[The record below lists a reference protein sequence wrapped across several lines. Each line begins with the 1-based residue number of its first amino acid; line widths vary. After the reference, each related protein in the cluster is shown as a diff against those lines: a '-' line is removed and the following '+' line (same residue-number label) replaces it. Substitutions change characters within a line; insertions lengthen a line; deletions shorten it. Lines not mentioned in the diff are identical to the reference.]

1 MEPTTWIGLGLILG
15 GMLLIFL
22 EILNPGIFIAVVGT
36 VMIIMG
42 ALVLIMGE
50 AVLQPWGALLTVGI
64 AIIASAGT
72 IWGYKKWA
80 PPGDKPV
87 TLSKDSLPGLEGKV
101 EQAIPVGG
109 TGEVRVSGQRWHA
122 TADMADAA
130 LPVGTPIVVESV
142 DGLTLNVR
150 SK

>member
-1 MEPTTWIGLGLILG
+1 MDATTWIGLGLVLG

-22 EILNPGIFIAVVGT
+22 EIMNPGIFIAVVGT

-42 ALVLIMGE
+42 ALVIVMG
-50 AVLQPWGALLTVGI
+50 AAIFTAWGALLTVVI
-64 AIIASAGT
+64 AIVASTGT

-80 PPGDKPV
+80 PPGDKPI
-87 TLSKDSLPGLEGKV
+87 TLSKDSLPGLEGRV
-101 EQAIPVGG
+101 LEEIPAGG
-109 TGEVRVSGQRWHA
+109 TGEVNVSGQRWHA
-122 TADMADAA
+122 TSDTP
-130 LPVGTPIVVESV
+130 LGVGTPIVVESV